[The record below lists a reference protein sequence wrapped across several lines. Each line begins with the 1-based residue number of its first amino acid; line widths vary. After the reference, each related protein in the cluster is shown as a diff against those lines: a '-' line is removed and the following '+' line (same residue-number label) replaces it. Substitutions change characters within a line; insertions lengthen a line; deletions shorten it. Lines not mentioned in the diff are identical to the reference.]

1 MLWPHNSR
9 SHVPWQPLSLLQ
21 CLLKDGI
28 IPRKYTVPFY
38 NYQRPWIGWLH
49 KEISWPSLPHY
60 PCTSQGSLPSVAQLW
75 EWKTLLQGKKK
86 KVQRF
91 HSCGTEVWEQTL
103 VCFSMFGY
111 WCFTKMF
118 VMGALGLKK
127 NFDSVQ
133 RGDGGFGTASCYT
146 WTKTRKTFLHTDCFQ
161 YYIVNVCQ
169 WSMDSVW
176 KCVHCTLI
184 LGCLVSIPWYFAHAC
199 LT

>member
-9 SHVPWQPLSLLQ
+9 PHVPWHPLSLLQ

-86 KVQRF
+86 KSSEVSLMWHRGVRTNTRLLF
-91 HSCGTEVWEQTL
+91 HVRLLMFYQD
-103 VCFSMFGY
+103 VCNGGS
-111 WCFTKMF
+111 
-118 VMGALGLKK
+118 GLEEEFWLCPEGRWWFWHSILLHLNKNKK
-127 NFDSVQ
+127 NF
-133 RGDGGFGTASCYT
+133 
-146 WTKTRKTFLHTDCFQ
+146 
-161 YYIVNVCQ
+161 
-169 WSMDSVW
+169 
-176 KCVHCTLI
+176 
-184 LGCLVSIPWYFAHAC
+184 
-199 LT
+199 